1 MDTGTLLAGWCAF
14 VVGLM
19 AYRLLPVKRASP
31 AGAAKRA
38 LQMQGY
44 ATGEEAPWWYN
55 LLVLLEPLA
64 RRAPSRSLLKT
75 EEDLY
80 WAKLAGQFLR
90 WDPVHLWCLRIGLA
104 LAALGFGITFIG
116 DLFLVGVLAALSF
129 AAPGVVLRNRARAA
143 RKSFLR
149 ELPEIVELLRL
160 EVASGVSMMQALQ
173 ALSERANRGE
183 KAS

>member
-1 MDTGTLLAGWCAF
+1 MDTGTLLAGWVAF

-55 LLVLLEPLA
+55 LLVLLEPVA
-64 RRAPSRSLLKT
+64 RRTPSRSLSKT

-80 WAKLAGQFLR
+80 WAKLAGHFLR
-90 WDPVHLWCLRIGLA
+90 WDPVHFWCLRIGLA
-104 LAALGFGITFIG
+104 LAALGFGTVFMA
-116 DLFLVGVLAALSF
+116 DPFPASVLALLGF
-129 AAPGVVLRNRARAA
+129 MAPGVVLRNRARAA

-160 EVASGVSMMQALQ
+160 EAASGVSMTQ
-173 ALSERANRGE
+173 ALSERANRHA

>member
-31 AGAAKRA
+31 AGVAKRA

-44 ATGEEAPWWYN
+44 ETGEEAPWWYN

-104 LAALGFGITFIG
+104 LAALGFGMTFIG

-129 AAPGVVLRNRARAA
+129 AAPGGGPAQQGAGSQEILPARAPGDRGTAAARGGKRCQHDAGPAGPERAR
-143 RKSFLR
+143 K
-149 ELPEIVELLRL
+149 
-160 EVASGVSMMQALQ
+160 
-173 ALSERANRGE
+173 
-183 KAS
+183 